1 MQWID
6 HWTRKGVN
14 QKYFKSVIL
23 DALNSFY
30 WSSTSSYDGAWS
42 NYIYESSLSSN
53 DKNEC
58 ALLCFVDGNCDFY
71 VYQDGYYCLGNSN
84 FIESPNLEP
93 GFTPTSA
100 EILFKRGKITIPCKQ
115 VSNRIEFKRSMF
127 IIESFFFKFYVCF
140 RS

>member
-1 MQWID
+1 MF
-6 HWTRKGVN
+6 WTRKGVN

-58 ALLCFVDGNCDFY
+58 ALFCFVDDNCDFY
-71 VYQDGYYCLGNSN
+71 VYQDGYCCLGDSN

-93 GFTPTSA
+93 NFTPTSG
-100 EILFKRGKITIPCKQ
+100 EILFKRGKNTIPHKQ
-115 VSNRIEFKRSMF
+115 VSTWI
-127 IIESFFFKFYVCF
+127 
-140 RS
+140 